1 MARGRGN
8 HNNDPGPTTGP
19 TTHRGATAVKVA
31 AKAAPKGAS
40 KKTASKKS
48 KDVPKN
54 KKIAAPTAPLDEET
68 DQPEYTAQA
77 ASINDKTDEQ
87 EDAFLRDQTPE
98 IREGTEEDMILEND
112 SNLPPITPSPP
123 REESP
128 PHKHEKSLVK
138 QDGPAPPP
146 PVEHEIPPPVEKD
159 GPALPLPIEKE
170 SPAPPPPIEQEGPV
184 SPPPVKPDGPALLPP
199 VEEAGW
205 PSASPPVEH
214 EGPALLPPI
223 EEGRPVPPPP
233 VEQEGPASPPP
244 VKLNG
249 PAPPPP
255 VEHESPAPLPP
266 VEQEDQAP
274 PPPIEHEGPAPL
286 PPVTQ
291 DGPASPPP
299 VKQDGPAPALPSSRM
314 ARHLPCPPVK
324 QDGPAPPLP
333 LEQDGPAPPP
343 PVEQE
348 GPAPAPPIEHEG
360 PAPPPPVEQEGPAP
374 APPVEHEG
382 PAPPPPVKQDVP
394 PPPPPPPVGA
404 NVPPPSAPPPPP
416 PPVEQEN
423 GGAPSTPAA
432 NPHAKS
438 RGDPVLTLD
447 GATWADRNAEA
458 PKNPVRERVKA
469 PQGEAEKASQ
479 KDRKKQRAE
488 EDEAY
493 QIALTN
499 FDLEMDVKA
508 EEIAEKFHK
517 DVDDVQRAIRAVSF
531 MATDRAVNLQNAK
544 MWKVRTEVN
553 DPLPSR
559 EKHLMRDLQKMV
571 REDPR
576 FQNMMD
582 KDEEALIAEFEA
594 RPDKKVVG
602 TRLSNAVAAR
612 DVTVFTKRIHHELC
626 SLQKRTGAI
635 GVCIIRRSS
644 VSDML
649 LPVCIGPEE
658 GRQYFPQVLRSTAD
672 QFALKFDHFTV
683 NQGAAGL
690 ELGSNELRKAVTDG
704 ISDALEQ
711 RLGRKVTMKYGE
723 YDQLVATHGVE
734 LVGWPEG
741 IPFQGP
747 SNLATVERLKP
758 LHDAL
763 QANTLRWEVMSD
775 TRKAEHKAAMANK
788 EKKQRKE
795 RCDKDLD
802 DEGEQ
807 RPKRIKKAVMAKM
820 TAEEKTEHKHKMER
834 ERKARN
840 RLARA
845 EKDGKEIKKRKPGSH
860 NDEERR
866 KAKKARTS
874 AKSSVKSKLIIDDD
888 DEEYELPSK
897 KKGKGKAKATPSEDE
912 DKEEDKEDEESD
924 PKKGSHA
931 LPYAPKPSKQYLA
944 VNAAVQRGKKNKP
957 LVARPRPRSLADPPV
972 ASTSQ
977 LPPPDPQCNQQQQH
991 RRRGGG
997 W

>member
-8 HNNDPGPTTGP
+8 RNNDPGPTTGP

-48 KDVPKN
+48 KDMPKN
-54 KKIAAPTAPLDEET
+54 KKIAALTAPLDEET
-68 DQPEYTAQA
+68 DEPEYTAQA

-87 EDAFLRDQTPE
+87 EDAFLQDQTPE
-98 IREGTEEDMILEND
+98 IRKGTEEDMILEND
-112 SNLPPITPSPP
+112 SDLPPITPSPP
-123 REESP
+123 
-128 PHKHEKSLVK
+128 
-138 QDGPAPPP
+138 
-146 PVEHEIPPPVEKD
+146 
-159 GPALPLPIEKE
+159 
-170 SPAPPPPIEQEGPV
+170 PAPPPPIEQEGPA
-184 SPPPVKPDGPALLPP
+184 SPPPVKLDGPALLPP
-199 VEEAGW
+199 IEEGSPAPPPPVEQEG
-205 PSASPPVEH
+205 PASPPPIKPDGPAPPPPVEH
-214 EGPALLPPI
+214 EGPALLPPV
-223 EEGRPVPPPP
+223 EEGRPAPPPP

-244 VKLNG
+244 VKPDG

-255 VEHESPAPLPP
+255 VEHEGPAPPPPVEQEGQAPPLPVEHEGPAPLPP
-266 VEQEDQAP
+266 IEQEDQAP
-274 PPPIEHEGPAPL
+274 PPPVEHEGPVPL

-291 DGPASPPP
+291 DGPASPPL
-299 VKQDGPAPALPSSRM
+299 VKQDGPAPA
-314 ARHLPCPPVK
+314 PPVK
-324 QDGPAPPLP
+324 QDGPAPPPP

-348 GPAPAPPIEHEG
+348 GPAPAPPIEHKGPAPPPPIEQEG
-360 PAPPPPVEQEGPAP
+360 PAPPPPSSKMSRHPLHRRQWEQMSR
-374 APPVEHEG
+374 HL
-382 PAPPPPVKQDVP
+382 
-394 PPPPPPPVGA
+394 GA
-404 NVPPPSAPPPPP
+404 NIPPPSAPPPPP

-423 GGAPSTPAA
+423 GGAPSTPAP

-479 KDRKKQRAE
+479 KERKKQRAE

-493 QIALTN
+493 QIALAN

-553 DPLPSR
+553 DPLPAG

-576 FQNMMD
+576 FQNMTD
-582 KDEEALIAEFEA
+582 KDEEVLIAEFEA

-602 TRLSNAVAAR
+602 TRLSNAAAAR
-612 DVTVFTKRIHHELC
+612 DVTAFTKRIHYELC

-635 GVCIIRRSS
+635 GVCIIGRSS
-644 VSDML
+644 VSDTL
-649 LPVCIGPEE
+649 LPACIGPEE
-658 GRQYFPQVLRSTAD
+658 GRQYFPLVLPSTAD

-683 NQGAAGL
+683 NRGAAGL

-741 IPFQGP
+741 IPFQSP

-795 RCDKDLD
+795 RCDKDLSREEAAKLRETSTNKRKNSGDSD

-820 TAEEKTEHKHKMER
+820 TAEEKIEHKHKMER

-845 EKDGKEIKKRKPGSH
+845 EKDGKEIKKRKRGSR
-860 NDEERR
+860 NDEERG

-874 AKSSVKSKLIIDDD
+874 AKSSVKSKPIIDDD

-912 DKEEDKEDEESD
+912 DEEEDEEDEGDEEDEESD
-924 PKKGSHA
+924 PKKGSREGSHT
-931 LPYAPKPSKQYLA
+931 LPYAPKPLKQYLA

-957 LVARPRPRSLADPPV
+957 PP
-972 ASTSQ
+972 APPQTLNAISNNNTDDEEEDGESPST
-977 LPPPDPQCNQQQQH
+977 
-991 RRRGGG
+991 
-997 W
+997 